1 MFAAGYSA
9 KMPEED
15 QQGISAFEDF
25 AEADLF
31 AIGGGQG
38 EVGGGG
44 VEFHKDEG

>member
-9 KMPEED
+9 KMTEKYE
-15 QQGISAFEDF
+15 QGVSAFEDF

-31 AIGGGQG
+31 AICGEEC